1 MSTITAILEVNEDGT
16 LHLPIP
22 PGMGTGK
29 IAVTATLTPAERAA
43 DSPMATQPVVTQRL
57 AALRSLREHG
67 GLRAIIPDP
76 LAWQREQRYG
86 ANPAFTSRRAP
97 FGDP

>member
-16 LHLPIP
+16 LHLPLP
-22 PGMGTGK
+22 PGMGMGM

-43 DSPMATQPVVTQRL
+43 DAPFATQTMVTQRL

-67 GLRAIIPDP
+67 GLMATIPDP
-76 LAWQREQRYG
+76 VAWQREQRKDRPLPG
-86 ANPAFTSRRAP
+86 R
-97 FGDP
+97 D